1 MHSIPNVVS
10 LLPYL
15 TEKDTDYIY
24 NVNPKAFSASAK
36 HCREGFTALSIIMS
50 KSILGLY
57 CASCQA
63 MVSADSFDP
72 PFSHYFMLLYAELHK
87 PIIRP

>member
-1 MHSIPNVVS
+1 MHNIPNIVS

-15 TEKDTDYIY
+15 IEKDSDYIY

-36 HCREGFTALSIIMS
+36 HCREGFTALSIITS

-57 CASCQA
+57 CAS
-63 MVSADSFDP
+63 F
-72 PFSHYFMLLYAELHK
+72 
-87 PIIRP
+87 

>member
-1 MHSIPNVVS
+1 MHNVPNAVS
-10 LLPYL
+10 SLPYL

-36 HCREGFTALSIIMS
+36 HCREGFTASSIITS

-57 CASCQA
+57 CAS
-63 MVSADSFDP
+63 F
-72 PFSHYFMLLYAELHK
+72 
-87 PIIRP
+87 

>member
-1 MHSIPNVVS
+1 MTLKGFCDRYISREFGLRRPEVHTIPNVVS

-36 HCREGFTALSIIMS
+36 HCREGFSALSIITS

-57 CASCQA
+57 CAS
-63 MVSADSFDP
+63 F
-72 PFSHYFMLLYAELHK
+72 
-87 PIIRP
+87 